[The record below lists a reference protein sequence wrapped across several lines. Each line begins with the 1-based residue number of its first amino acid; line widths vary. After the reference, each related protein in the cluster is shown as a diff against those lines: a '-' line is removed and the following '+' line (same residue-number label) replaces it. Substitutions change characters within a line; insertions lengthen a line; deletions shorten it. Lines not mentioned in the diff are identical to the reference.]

1 MTTVIGFGVV
11 VVAIVGGYL
20 MEHGNL
26 SVLFQPAELVIIGG
40 AAVGAFLISSPAKV
54 VSQVARSF
62 GTVFRS
68 RNHGKAHYIEL
79 LSLLYQVF
87 SKIRKEG
94 LISIEADIEHPE
106 QSPLFRKFPAIVKEK
121 HLLNFICDNLKV
133 IITTSIPPHEL
144 DGLLDIE
151 IETGHHESMVPS
163 HALNKIADGL
173 PGLGIVAAVLG
184 IVLTMGKI
192 DQPPAVL
199 GHSIGAALVGTFL
212 GILLC
217 YGFIGPMAAN
227 LDYKAQEEAVSY
239 QVIKLAIVAFVGGS
253 APQIAVEFGRRA
265 IPGDDKPTFAELE
278 KAVRSVP
285 K

>member
-1 MTTVIGFGVV
+1 
-11 VVAIVGGYL
+11 
-20 MEHGNL
+20 
-26 SVLFQPAELVIIGG
+26 
-40 AAVGAFLISSPAKV
+40 
-54 VSQVARSF
+54 
-62 GTVFRS
+62 
-68 RNHGKAHYIEL
+68 
-79 LSLLYQVF
+79 
-87 SKIRKEG
+87 
-94 LISIEADIEHPE
+94 
-106 QSPLFRKFPAIVKEK
+106 
-121 HLLNFICDNLKV
+121 
-133 IITTSIPPHEL
+133 
-144 DGLLDIE
+144 
-151 IETGHHESMVPS
+151 
-163 HALNKIADGL
+163 
-173 PGLGIVAAVLG
+173 
-184 IVLTMGKI
+184 MGKI

-278 KAVRSVP
+278 KAVLSVP